1 MGRFA
6 GMEALGEREAGT
18 RASRPPLAGPT
29 GRRRAGPQARHHR
42 GARNASGKDGPSTE
56 EAHAP
61 EARILLLSTHAR
73 VSLSVYCVP
82 VSRDTGDVS
91 IVGMSW
97 TSLFSASVS
106 LCEKHDSRPLPDFWD
121 CREGKGRCVPT
132 GQGRRTD
139 GSGERCMQASF
150 REPLVWHRA
159 SVSLSAKWG
168 GWRYLPWGS

>member
-1 MGRFA
+1 MLGWRRWESERQGPGPLGRHSPGQRGGA
-6 GMEALGEREAGT
+6 ALVLRPGT
-18 RASRPPLAGPT
+18 TEGPETPPEKMARPLRKPTPQKPGSSSYPL
-29 GRRRAGPQARHHR
+29 
-42 GARNASGKDGPSTE
+42 
-56 EAHAP
+56 
-61 EARILLLSTHAR
+61 AR
-73 VSLSVYCVP
+73 VSLSVHCVP

-91 IVGMSW
+91 IVGTSW

-150 REPLVWHRA
+150 LEPLVRYRA

-168 GWRYLPWGS
+168 GWRYLPWGP